1 MLYVQREKTFLFSV
15 NRPFSLAK
23 ASSPHLAPSKLFRL
37 WALLPHKPTHITCP
51 HDFIAHQAIELLPS
65 SYYQHTSI
73 ALSPITPLL
82 VSPCLLI
89 TMTDDRPAIVVPN
102 LENDSSNWVTFHDRL
117 TLALEGR

>member
-1 MLYVQREKTFLFSV
+1 MRSDRDKNDTYSGDRRGLGDGGMKNMYIKCCMYKGKRHSLSQSTDHL
-15 NRPFSLAK
+15 SLAK
-23 ASSPHLAPSKLFRL
+23 VSSPHLAPSKLFRL

-89 TMTDDRPAIVVPN
+89 TMT
-102 LENDSSNWVTFHDRL
+102 
-117 TLALEGR
+117 